1 MSTARHRC
9 AATAPGMTLVELLV
23 VIAIIALLVAL
34 LLPAVQSVREAAR
47 RVQCGNNLKQLG
59 AGALQHEHAH
69 GFYPSGGWGC
79 YWGGDPDCG
88 FGPQQPGGWIYNLL
102 PYVEQQPL
110 WQLGAG
116 QTAAQ
121 KHTTAITVFATPL
134 PLLTCPSR
142 RSATTYP
149 CAGSFAVYN
158 CGTIP
163 LAAKTDY
170 VASVGGGPTST
181 SQVSYY
187 DGPQRGTDTRAPIPG
202 ATTNPWASHSGNS
215 AYTAAR
221 IQMQAERSGVSYL
234 LSRVTAASITDGTAS
249 TYLIGEKYLNP
260 DHYTTGTTQWTDNRG
275 MYQGEDADTCGWSV
289 NGSDVERLRPMQDTR
304 GLNRDYTFGGSHA
317 GSLQMVF
324 ADGSVRPVPYEIDPH
339 VHARLGNRKDGQAV
353 DGTGP

>member
-1 MSTARHRC
+1 MPSPHRR
-9 AATAPGMTLVELLV
+9 AAAGMTLVELLV
-23 VIAIIALLVAL
+23 VIAIVALLVAL
-34 LLPAVQSVREAAR
+34 LLPAVQSVRESAR
-47 RVQCGNNLKQLG
+47 RLQCGNNLKQLG
-59 AGALQHEHAH
+59 AGALQHESAH

-102 PYVEQQPL
+102 PSIEQLPL
-110 WQLGAG
+110 WGLGAG
-116 QTAAQ
+116 LAAAQ
-121 KHTTAITVFATPL
+121 KHAAAVAVFATPL
-134 PLLTCPSR
+134 PLLNCPSR

-149 CAGSFAVYN
+149 CTGSFAAYN

-170 VASVGGGPTST
+170 AASVGGGPTST
-181 SQVSYY
+181 GQVIYY
-187 DGPQRGTDTRAPIPG
+187 DGPQRGTDTRAPIPE
-202 ATTNPWASHSGNS
+202 ASTNPWASHSGNS

-221 IQMQAERSGVSYL
+221 VQMQAERAGVSYL
-234 LSRVTAASITDGTAS
+234 LSRVTTAGILDGASS

-260 DHYTTGTTQWTDNRG
+260 DSYTKLGNWTDNRG

-289 NGSDVERLRPMQDTR
+289 NGSDFERLRPMQDR
-304 GLNRDYTFGGSHA
+304 PGVNRDYTFGACHA

-324 ADGSVRPVPYEIDPH
+324 CDGSVRAVPYDIDPQIH
-339 VHARLGNRKDGQAV
+339 SRLGNRKDAQAV